1 MHLNLYMDWRN
12 WNPGATFTGANRA
25 LQDNLDRDEERI
37 LASYALIGAILLFG
51 AIGYAVDWWAGS
63 SPWFLLLGLVLGI
76 FIGFAQLVTR
86 SRRSS

>member
-1 MHLNLYMDWRN
+1 M
-12 WNPGATFTGANRA
+12 
-25 LQDNLDRDEERI
+25 QDNLDRDEGRI

-51 AIGYAVDWWAGS
+51 AIGYAVDWWVGS
-63 SPWFLLLGLVLGI
+63 SPSFLLRGLLLGI